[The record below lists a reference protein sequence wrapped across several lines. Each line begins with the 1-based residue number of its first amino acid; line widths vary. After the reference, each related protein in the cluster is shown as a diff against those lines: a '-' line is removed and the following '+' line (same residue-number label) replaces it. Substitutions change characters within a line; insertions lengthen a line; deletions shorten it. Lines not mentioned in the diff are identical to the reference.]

1 MKVYKANLLL
11 LLIGCVLGFFA
22 TEILLRIYNPFEFRV
37 KGNKIN
43 LPVYFNYKI
52 EIKDT
57 KRLNNFVVH
66 TKNSIGFRGEEAP
79 KTFEDYLTI
88 IAVGG
93 STTECFLIADGQDWP
108 AILGEKL
115 KKSFNLI
122 WINNAGLD
130 GHSTFGHNVLMKD
143 YIVKIKPKV
152 VLFLVGIND
161 LWIKSLNETP
171 HIKGNILRLKGG
183 LELDLSSI
191 KTFVKTAGNYSEVF
205 ALAYN
210 LYRYSKKIHIPYTNI
225 QDAFLEKAGT
235 IDIPKNQELEVV
247 SKKLKSFNEK
257 YKKSYS
263 LRLMKLIKIS
273 KENGIQPILITQPAL
288 YGDATDDVTK
298 KYLGSINVGNGKNG
312 NIAWE
317 SLEFFNDVTR
327 SIGLEQKVL
336 VIDLAHEMPKSSR
349 YFYDFIHYNNKGSK
363 KVGEIVYKNLEPYLK
378 INFRGHLKNI
388 N

>member
-57 KRLNNFVVH
+57 KSLNNFVVH

-130 GHSTFGHNVLMKD
+130 GHSTFGHNVLMQD

-161 LWIKSLNETP
+161 LWRWGVKDSPKT
-171 HIKGNILRLKGG
+171 GDRRLKSG

-191 KTFVKTAGNYSEVF
+191 KTFLKTAGNNSEVF

-210 LYRYSKKIHIPYTNI
+210 LYRYSIQIHHPYTNI
-225 QDAFLEKAGT
+225 QDAFLEKAET

-247 SKKLKSFNEK
+247 SKRLKSFNEK
-257 YKKSYS
+257 YKKGYS

-273 KENGIQPILITQPAL
+273 KENGIQPVLITQPAL

-298 KYLGSINVGNGKNG
+298 KYLGSIKLGNEENG

-349 YFYDFIHYNNKGSK
+349 YFYDFLHYNNEGSK
-363 KVGEIVYKNLEPYLK
+363 KVGEIVYKNLESYLK

>member
-1 MKVYKANLLL
+1 M
-11 LLIGCVLGFFA
+11 GFFV

-108 AILGEKL
+108 TILGEKL

-130 GHSTFGHNVLMKD
+130 GHSTFGHNVLMQD

-161 LWIKSLNETP
+161 LWIQGITSPT
-171 HIKGNILRLKGG
+171 IGDRRLKSG

-191 KTFVKTAGNYSEVF
+191 KTFLKTAGNYSEFF

-210 LYRYSKKIHIPYTNI
+210 LYRYSITIHSPYTLSLIHI
-225 QDAFLEKAGT
+225 
-235 IDIPKNQELEVV
+235 
-247 SKKLKSFNEK
+247 
-257 YKKSYS
+257 
-263 LRLMKLIKIS
+263 
-273 KENGIQPILITQPAL
+273 
-288 YGDATDDVTK
+288 
-298 KYLGSINVGNGKNG
+298 
-312 NIAWE
+312 
-317 SLEFFNDVTR
+317 
-327 SIGLEQKVL
+327 
-336 VIDLAHEMPKSSR
+336 
-349 YFYDFIHYNNKGSK
+349 
-363 KVGEIVYKNLEPYLK
+363 
-378 INFRGHLKNI
+378 
-388 N
+388 

>member
-1 MKVYKANLLL
+1 MKVYKANLFLL
-11 LLIGCVLGFFA
+11 LFGCVLGFFA

-37 KGNKIN
+37 KSNKIN
-43 LPVYFNYKI
+43 LPAYFNYNI
-52 EIKDT
+52 VIKDQT
-57 KRLNNFVVH
+57 VLDNFVVH
-66 TKNSIGFRGEEAP
+66 TKNSLGFRGEEAP

-115 KKSFNLI
+115 KKLFNLI

-130 GHSTFGHNVLMKD
+130 GHSTFGHNVLMQD

-161 LWIKSLNETP
+161 LWIQGITSPT
-171 HIKGNILRLKGG
+171 IGDRRLKSG

-191 KTFVKTAGNYSEVF
+191 KTFLKTAGNYSEVF

-210 LYRYSKKIHIPYTNI
+210 LYRYSKKIHSPYTNI
-225 QDAFLEKAGT
+225 QDAFLEKAET

-247 SKKLKSFNEK
+247 SKRLKSFNEK
-257 YKKSYS
+257 YKKGYS

-273 KENGIQPILITQPAL
+273 KENGIQPVLITQPAL

-298 KYLGSINVGNGKNG
+298 KYLGSIKLGNEENG

-349 YFYDFIHYNNKGSK
+349 YFYDFIHYNNEGSK
-363 KVGEIVYKNLEPYLK
+363 KVGEIVYKNLKSSLK

>member
-1 MKVYKANLLL
+1 
-11 LLIGCVLGFFA
+11 
-22 TEILLRIYNPFEFRV
+22 
-37 KGNKIN
+37 
-43 LPVYFNYKI
+43 
-52 EIKDT
+52 
-57 KRLNNFVVH
+57 
-66 TKNSIGFRGEEAP
+66 
-79 KTFEDYLTI
+79 
-88 IAVGG
+88 
-93 STTECFLIADGQDWP
+93 
-108 AILGEKL
+108 
-115 KKSFNLI
+115 
-122 WINNAGLD
+122 
-130 GHSTFGHNVLMKD
+130 MKD

-171 HIKGNILRLKGG
+171 HIKGNILRLKDG

-210 LYRYSKKIHIPYTNI
+210 LYRYSKKIYSPYTNI
-225 QDAFLEKAGT
+225 QDAFLEKAQT

-257 YKKSYS
+257 NKKGYS

-273 KENGIQPILITQPAL
+273 KENGIQPVLITQPAL

-298 KYLGSINVGNGKNG
+298 KYLGSIKVGNEENG

-349 YFYDFIHYNNKGSK
+349 YFYDFLHYNNEGSK
-363 KVGEIVYKNLEPYLK
+363 KVGEIVYKNLKSSLK